1 MDSFRVFVESCRRA
15 FKFMEEKI
23 DAGSKLPR
31 QVGYN
36 VAIQLPKSKGVAERG
51 SRTKGR
57 RGGGPAEGRKKN
69 CDLTNFDGGSGR

>member
-36 VAIQLPKSKGVAERG
+36 AAIQLPKSI
-51 SRTKGR
+51 
-57 RGGGPAEGRKKN
+57 
-69 CDLTNFDGGSGR
+69 